1 MTADSIVL
9 WLSAGKPIAATA
21 ILQLV
26 ERGKL
31 ALDDPVVRHVPEFA
45 QHGKAAITIRQLLTH
60 TGGFRWAP
68 VEGTEPWDE
77 IIARMAAARPEP
89 GWTPGAKAGYHA
101 YTSWFVL
108 AEIIR
113 RVDGRTFSDYVRQQ
127 IFLPLAMV
135 DSWIG
140 MPPEVYAAYGPRMA
154 VMVHT
159 DKLPPYPHRFASAA
173 GAALCIPGANA
184 HGPMHDLGHFYR
196 MLLGGGELDGTRV
209 LTADSVR
216 AMSTAQ
222 RVGMFDET
230 FKHVIDWGLGL
241 IVDSKKYGADTVPY
255 GFGPYSSPRTF
266 GHGGIQSSVGMADPD
281 RELVVCAS
289 FNGMPG
295 EAKHDIRLRRFLAA
309 VYEDL
314 GLTE

>member
-1 MTADSIVL
+1 MIPNQPADHRATATRAPTGRPEDVLPRTCAVIEDGRQVGLHVGAQVYVNLRGQAVADFGRGEARPGVPMTADSIVL

-31 ALDDPVVRHVPEFA
+31 GLDDPVVRHVPEFA

-173 GAALCIPGANA
+173 GAGAVHSGRERPRPDARPG
-184 HGPMHDLGHFYR
+184 P
-196 MLLGGGELDGTRV
+196 LLPHAAGRR
-209 LTADSVR
+209 R
-216 AMSTAQ
+216 AGRHAG
-222 RVGMFDET
+222 V
-230 FKHVIDWGLGL
+230 
-241 IVDSKKYGADTVPY
+241 
-255 GFGPYSSPRTF
+255 
-266 GHGGIQSSVGMADPD
+266 
-281 RELVVCAS
+281 
-289 FNGMPG
+289 
-295 EAKHDIRLRRFLAA
+295 
-309 VYEDL
+309 
-314 GLTE
+314 